1 MYVILQVAGSL
12 GLFLF
17 GMRTMSNGM
26 RQAAGDRLQA
36 ILSYMTGNRFVSVL
50 TGVLLT
56 VLVQSS
62 SATTVMVV
70 SFVNASLLSLT
81 QAVGV
86 IMGAN
91 IGTTLTGWL
100 VATIGLDFNV
110 AAAALPAVGLGAVLV
125 FVRRFRRVAHGEAL
139 IGFGIIFLGLAF
151 LRDSVPDVSEY
162 PHLLEYLTAFTGYGH
177 LSILLFVAVGA
188 VLTVLVQSSSA
199 ALAITLTAAFAGWIE
214 YPSAAAIILGENI
227 GTTVTANLAAIGG
240 SLSGRRAAR
249 AHLVFNVIGVA
260 WMIAVFPVAL
270 EIVDAIMPGSPVVT
284 EAGSSALPAHLA
296 MFHTLFNVTN
306 TLLCVGFVPQFVR
319 FVDRVIPGRE
329 EEREL
334 GPYRLPI
341 VADQIH
347 QSPEF
352 YLVEVRNEI
361 AKLGALTERMFA
373 RLQRIFEADED
384 EADRVVQ
391 VLEREERFTDE
402 MRDELTEFLASFSME
417 SLSRRSAA
425 DVAAMLRVVDEL
437 ESVADSC
444 YNLALLGQRR
454 ARKRLEVD
462 PQALPEL
469 RAYLELVS
477 RFLVFI
483 REHLDEQVSREEYH
497 AARDLETQVDDGR
510 NRLKKAARDRI
521 QSGGNV
527 HTELLVIDM
536 IAHLEHIGD
545 FALNIAQSLAP
556 PEPPPEHSETDRSAG
571 RKARS
576 AKRAPFSSEAAR
588 RERR

>member
-1 MYVILQVAGSL
+1 MGVVLQVAGSL

-26 RQAAGDRLQA
+26 QHAAGDRLQA
-36 ILSYMTGNRFVSVL
+36 ILNYMTGNRFVSVL

-62 SATTVMVV
+62 SAATVMVV

-100 VATIGLDFNV
+100 VAAIGLDFNV
-110 AAAALPAVGLGAVLV
+110 VAAALPAIGFGAVLV
-125 FVRRFRRVAHGEAL
+125 FVRRLRRVAYGEAL
-139 IGFGIIFLGLAF
+139 IGFGIIFLGLSF
-151 LRDSVPDVSEY
+151 LRDSVPDVSEF
-162 PHLLEYLTAFTGYGH
+162 PHLLEYLTQFGGYGR
-177 LSILLFVAVGA
+177 LSIVLFVAVGA

-199 ALAITLTAAFAGWIE
+199 AIAITLTAAFAGWID

-227 GTTVTANLAAIGG
+227 GTTITANLAAIGG

-249 AHLVFNVIGVA
+249 AHLVFNVIGVV
-260 WMIAVFPVAL
+260 WMVALFPVAL
-270 EIVDAIMPGSPVVT
+270 QIVDAIMPGSPEVT
-284 EAGSSALPAHLA
+284 EAGASALPAHLA

-319 FVDRVIPGRE
+319 LVDRVTPGRE

-341 VADQIH
+341 VLDQIH

-361 AKLGALTERMFA
+361 AKLGAITERMFT
-373 RLQRIFEADED
+373 RLRRVFEGDEY
-384 EADRVVQ
+384 EADRVVEA
-391 VLEREERFTDE
+391 LEREERFTDE
-402 MRDELTEFLASFSME
+402 MRDELTKFLASFSME
-417 SLSRRSAA
+417 SLSKRSAS
-425 DVAAMLRVVDEL
+425 DVTAMLRVVDEL
-437 ESVADSC
+437 ESIADSC

-462 PQALPEL
+462 PTALPDL
-469 RAYLELVS
+469 LAYLALVS

-483 REHLDEQVSREEYH
+483 REHLDERVTREQYR
-497 AARDLETQVDDGR
+497 AARELETQVDEGR
-510 NRLKKAARDRI
+510 NRLKKAARDRL
-521 QSGGNV
+521 QGGGDV
-527 HTELLVIDM
+527 HTELLLIDM

-545 FALNIAQSLAP
+545 YALNVAQSLAAPEPAAERTESEP
-556 PEPPPEHSETDRSAG
+556 PEG
-571 RKARS
+571 KKA
-576 AKRAPFSSEAAR
+576 APKRAPFASEAGR
-588 RERR
+588 RQHR

>member
-1 MYVILQVAGSL
+1 MGVVLQVAGSL

-26 RQAAGDRLQA
+26 QHAAGDRLQA
-36 ILSYMTGNRFVSVL
+36 ILNYMTGNRFVSVL

-62 SATTVMVV
+62 SAATVMVV

-100 VATIGLDFNV
+100 VAAIGLDFNV
-110 AAAALPAVGLGAVLV
+110 VAAALPAIGFGAVLV
-125 FVRRFRRVAHGEAL
+125 FVRRLRRVAYGEAL
-139 IGFGIIFLGLAF
+139 IGFGIIFLGLSF
-151 LRDSVPDVSEY
+151 LRDSVPDVSEF
-162 PHLLEYLTAFTGYGH
+162 PHLLEYLTQFGGYGR
-177 LSILLFVAVGA
+177 LSIVLFVAVGA

-199 ALAITLTAAFAGWIE
+199 AIAITLTAAFAGWID

-227 GTTVTANLAAIGG
+227 GTTITANLAAIGG

-249 AHLVFNVIGVA
+249 AHLVFNVIGVV
-260 WMIAVFPVAL
+260 WMVALFPVAL
-270 EIVDAIMPGSPVVT
+270 QIVDAIMPGSPEVT
-284 EAGSSALPAHLA
+284 EAGASALPAHLA

-319 FVDRVIPGRE
+319 LVDRVTPGRE

-341 VADQIH
+341 VLDQIH

-361 AKLGALTERMFA
+361 AKLGAITERMFT
-373 RLQRIFEADED
+373 RLRRVFEGDEY
-384 EADRVVQ
+384 EADRVVEA
-391 VLEREERFTDE
+391 LEREERFTDE
-402 MRDELTEFLASFSME
+402 MRDELTKFLASFSME
-417 SLSRRSAA
+417 SLSKRSAG
-425 DVAAMLRVVDEL
+425 DVTAMLRVVDEL
-437 ESVADSC
+437 ESIADSC

-462 PQALPEL
+462 PTALPDL
-469 RAYLELVS
+469 LAYLALVS

-483 REHLDEQVSREEYH
+483 REHLDERVTREQYR
-497 AARDLETQVDDGR
+497 AARELETQVDEGR
-510 NRLKKAARDRI
+510 NRLKKAARDRL
-521 QSGGNV
+521 QGGGDV
-527 HTELLVIDM
+527 HTELLLIDM

-545 FALNIAQSLAP
+545 YALNVAQSLAAPEPAAERTESEP
-556 PEPPPEHSETDRSAG
+556 PEG
-571 RKARS
+571 KKA
-576 AKRAPFSSEAAR
+576 APKRAPFASEAGR
-588 RERR
+588 RQHR

>member
-1 MYVILQVAGSL
+1 MGVVLQVAGSL

-26 RQAAGDRLQA
+26 QHAAGDRLQA
-36 ILSYMTGNRFVSVL
+36 ILNYMTGNRFVSVL

-62 SATTVMVV
+62 SAATVMVV

-100 VATIGLDFNV
+100 VAAIGLDFNV
-110 AAAALPAVGLGAVLV
+110 VAAALPAIGFGAVLV
-125 FVRRFRRVAHGEAL
+125 FVRRLRRVAYGEAL
-139 IGFGIIFLGLAF
+139 IGFGIIFLGLSF
-151 LRDSVPDVSEY
+151 LRDSVPDVSEF
-162 PHLLEYLTAFTGYGH
+162 PHLLEYLTQFGGYGR
-177 LSILLFVAVGA
+177 LSIVLFVAVGA

-199 ALAITLTAAFAGWIE
+199 AIAITLTAAFAGWID

-227 GTTVTANLAAIGG
+227 GTTITANLAAIGG

-249 AHLVFNVIGVA
+249 AHLVFNVIGVV
-260 WMIAVFPVAL
+260 WMVALFPVAL
-270 EIVDAIMPGSPVVT
+270 QIVDAIMPGSPEVT
-284 EAGSSALPAHLA
+284 EAGASALPAHLA

-319 FVDRVIPGRE
+319 LVDRVTPGRE

-341 VADQIH
+341 VLDQIH

-361 AKLGALTERMFA
+361 AKLGAITERMFT
-373 RLQRIFEADED
+373 RLRRVFEGDEH
-384 EADRVVQ
+384 EADRVVEA
-391 VLEREERFTDE
+391 LEREERFTDE
-402 MRDELTEFLASFSME
+402 MRDELTKFLASFSME
-417 SLSRRSAA
+417 SLSKRSAG
-425 DVAAMLRVVDEL
+425 DVTAMLRVVDEL
-437 ESVADSC
+437 ESIADSC

-462 PQALPEL
+462 PTALPDL
-469 RAYLELVS
+469 LAYLALVS

-483 REHLDEQVSREEYH
+483 REHLDERVTREQYR
-497 AARDLETQVDDGR
+497 AARELETQVDEGR
-510 NRLKKAARDRI
+510 NRLKKAARDRL
-521 QSGGNV
+521 QGGGDV
-527 HTELLVIDM
+527 HTELLLIDM

-545 FALNIAQSLAP
+545 YALNVAQSLAAPEPAAERTESEP
-556 PEPPPEHSETDRSAG
+556 PEG
-571 RKARS
+571 KKA
-576 AKRAPFSSEAAR
+576 APKRAPFASEAGR
-588 RERR
+588 RQHR